1 MFSLNNILLLI
12 IFLCIFLIIYIFFIY
27 PILLFIISS
36 FKKND
41 NLEHTDLLGT
51 ENSPEITIVI
61 AAYNEENNIEDAINS
76 IFNDGYPHDK
86 LKVLIGIDG
95 KTDNTDIKIQEL
107 QKQYPNRI
115 EYKILAHGGKN
126 SVLNQIIPLVT
137 TKYFMVMDADL
148 RLRKNTIEK
157 LVSPMQNKS
166 TGIVLANINISHG
179 TNQTNAGSLGER
191 TYQKFETYIRT
202 AETKIKS
209 TINAFICLL
218 CRTELFEKIPNAL
231 VCDDLFFVLLANYKH
246 KRVVFREDAI
256 IDEISSKSLHGEV
269 RRRERMVAG
278 SLATIKHF
286 WKLLLPSYGWTAF
299 FLWSHKLLRYFIP
312 MYLLIIAIAT
322 LFLESSTLKD
332 VLIYS
337 QIIIYSLSII
347 GVIAEKLKIS
357 ILPLK
362 LLSFFLMMNYG
373 FVRGII
379 RFIAGEQ
386 NSSWKRE

>member
-12 IFLCIFLIIYIFFIY
+12 IFLNIFLIIYIFFIY

-41 NLEHTDLLGT
+41 NLAHTDLLGT
-51 ENSPEITIVI
+51 ENLPEITIVI

-76 IFNDGYPHDK
+76 IFHDGYPHNK

-95 KTDNTDIKIQEL
+95 KTDNTDIKIQGL
-107 QKQYPNRI
+107 QKQYPDRI
-115 EYKILAHGGKN
+115 EYRILTHGGKN

-157 LVSPMQNKS
+157 LVSPMQNTS
-166 TGIVLANINISHG
+166 TGIVIANINISHG

-191 TYQKFETYIRT
+191 TYQKFETYIRS

-209 TINAFICLL
+209 TVNAFICLL
-218 CRTELFEKIPNAL
+218 CKTELFEKIPNAL
-231 VCDDLFFVLLANYKH
+231 VCDDLFFVLLSNYKH
-246 KRVVFREDAI
+246 KRVIFREDAI

-278 SLATIKHF
+278 SLSTIKHF

-312 MYLLIIAIAT
+312 MYLLIIAIST

-332 VLIYS
+332 ILIYS
-337 QIIIYSLSII
+337 QIIIYSLSIM
-347 GVIAEKLKIS
+347 GVIAEKLKVS

-362 LLSFFLMMNYG
+362 LLSFFLMMNHG